1 MSKTVLNV
9 TGLSCPLPVL
19 HAQKAMKGLPPGA
32 VVEIQATDPAVV
44 QDIDAYCRSSGSAL
58 ISQREEGGVFTV
70 EIRKGG

>member
-19 HAQKAMKGLPPGA
+19 HTQKVMKGLSAGA
-32 VVEIQATDPAVV
+32 LVEIRATDPAVV
-44 QDIDAYCRSSGSAL
+44 RDIDAYCRSSGSDL
-58 ISQREEGGVFTV
+58 ISQREEDGLFTI